1 MDKYLGTVLD
11 GRYEILEIL
20 GTGGMSTVYKAR
32 DNRLNRLVAVKIL
45 KDDLALDADFRRR
58 FQTESQA
65 VAMLSSPN
73 IVAVYDVSKSLDVEY
88 IVMELIEGITLKQY
102 MNRKG
107 KLNWKESLHFATQ
120 IARALNHAHSRGII
134 HRDIKPHN
142 IMILKDGSVKVADFG
157 IARLQDSQSSTLT
170 QEALGSV
177 HYISPEQAKGAQVD
191 ARSDLYSL
199 GVVLYE
205 MLAGRLPFEGDS
217 AVSVAI
223 QHISSIP
230 LSPREINPEV
240 PAGLEAI
247 AMKAMNPSLNL
258 RYQTAEEMLRDFESF
273 RQNPN
278 IVFPFAQ
285 AAAVAGMG
293 AVAAAPVVNNY
304 APQRRQPSPQQSAQR
319 PSESRRRNDDDRDD
333 RDDRDRGRE
342 DWRGNERS
350 KHRMRKTKA
359 RRVST
364 MLGVGVILLFLVVAA
379 VFLWNNLISDIVRP
393 QNDRIEVPDFVGRH
407 INTIQ
412 NNAFYLDQFDFAIEY
427 VETDTDPEGIVI
439 RQSPPAERP
448 VAADADGRVAVRLFV
463 ARPIAE
469 EDLMPDLFNLSYEQ
483 ARIALINLGISPDR
497 ITRRD
502 QASDEVQANHV
513 ADQIP
518 NAGAR
523 IDRTGDQNFFLFVS
537 TGPEETE
544 VRVPQLYGLSLPI
557 AISTLQEIG
566 LDYTHVLEYSPA
578 ANGTVIGQNLAPNT
592 LVPSRSQIVL
602 TVSRGPE
609 PTPEPTPTPT
619 PEPTPTPTP
628 DPPMPPSPP
637 PDGGEN
643 GE

>member
-20 GTGGMSTVYKAR
+20 GTGGMSMVYKAR
-32 DNRLNRLVAVKIL
+32 DNRLNRLVAIKIL

-65 VAMLSSPN
+65 VAMLSNPN

-205 MLAGRLPFEGDS
+205 MLTSRLPFEGDS

-285 AAAVAGMG
+285 AAAGMG
-293 AVAAAPVVNNY
+293 AVAAAQAVSNQ
-304 APQRRQPSPQQSAQR
+304 APRRPQPQQNAPASR
-319 PSESRRRNDDDRDD
+319 PSENRRRNDDRDRDD
-333 RDDRDRGRE
+333 RDDRRK
-342 DWRGNERS
+342 DWRGSEGN
-350 KHRMRKTKA
+350 KHRTRNTKA

-364 MLGVGVILLFLVVAA
+364 MLGVGVVLLFLVVAA
-379 VFLWNNLISDIVRP
+379 VFLWNTLIRDIVDDAP
-393 QNDRIEVPDFVGRH
+393 ERIEVADFVGRH
-407 INTIQ
+407 IDTVQ
-412 NNAFYLDQFDFAIEY
+412 NNAFYLDQYDFTIEL
-427 VETDTDPEGIVI
+427 VETDTDPEGIII
-439 RQSPPAERP
+439 RQNPAAGRP
-448 VAADADGRVAVRLFV
+448 VAIGSDGLVPVRLFV
-463 ARPIAE
+463 AMPMGE

-483 ARIALINLGISPDR
+483 ARIRLVELGVPSANIH
-497 ITRRD
+497 RRD
-502 QASDEVQANHV
+502 QASDDVQNNHV
-513 ADQIP
+513 IETIP
-518 NAGAR
+518 MPGANLNR
-523 IDRTGDQNFFLFVS
+523 SDNFFLFIS

-557 AISTLQEIG
+557 AISMLQDLR
-566 LDYTHVLEYSPA
+566 LDYTHVMEYSPA
-578 ANGTVIGQNLAPNT
+578 ANGTVIGQSHAANM
-592 LVPSRSQIVL
+592 LVPERTQIIL

-619 PEPTPTPTP
+619 PEP
-628 DPPMPPSPP
+628 PSPP
-637 PDGGEN
+637 PEPTDPPNGGGEN